1 MSRDKLRAHPLH
13 FFKDSIWPITK
24 ENPGTPSI
32 HLLAELT
39 MKSMF
44 ARSKLSGTAP
54 KLLIASTKNDASGAC
69 AFTSFPTSATG
80 CITPVEVSQ
89 CTMATLVM
97 DLSLFRISSTFFKST
112 LESSAPWST
121 TWTTDTHHMKN
132 LQMFTLQF
140 LTLKPWVF
148 TKAKWLTQL
157 ELIPGFL
164 SMKPLGVSL
173 LPPKMG
179 C

>member
-1 MSRDKLRAHPLH
+1 
-13 FFKDSIWPITK
+13 
-24 ENPGTPSI
+24 
-32 HLLAELT
+32 

-112 LESSAPWST
+112 LESSAP
-121 TWTTDTHHMKN
+121 
-132 LQMFTLQF
+132 
-140 LTLKPWVF
+140 
-148 TKAKWLTQL
+148 
-157 ELIPGFL
+157 
-164 SMKPLGVSL
+164 
-173 LPPKMG
+173 
-179 C
+179 